1 MRVLSHRARQSRTRD
16 KLGSCRGLFES
27 HLWYLAA
34 VCSCGRHLHV
44 SCLAFAAH
52 RQKKRF
58 CLETSLTSKFRN
70 RCNLSAVW
78 LISVVLVYQLDRLE
92 MTWVC
97 VASPFQMPNWVNVN
111 WKTDHLSSKSTP
123 FVRCSSYRL
132 IPFAPL
138 VVHVPCPLGAFANAA
153 CLMSFWSVLHEDWA
167 FRTCESKF

>member
-78 LISVVLVYQLDRLE
+78 LISVVLVSTRQAWDDLSMRGKSISNAQLSQCQLKDWPPELQIH
-92 MTWVC
+92 
-97 VASPFQMPNWVNVN
+97 S
-111 WKTDHLSSKSTP
+111 
-123 FVRCSSYRL
+123 
-132 IPFAPL
+132 
-138 VVHVPCPLGAFANAA
+138 VPCPLGAFANAA